1 MQHIDEQRLEQ
12 DSAYRFQYLAEFLQ
26 FGEQDLTA
34 IAAVRPVLLPHIPV
48 LVDVVYE
55 KLAMYDCTWR
65 HFMPDQAGQAGADV
79 GSLAELGLDHPQIR
93 FRKQHLTR
101 YVERLL
107 SGPYDGKLVLY
118 LDMVGKIHTA
128 EAGNPR
134 LQIPLVQMN
143 ALLGFV
149 ADALIATLL
158 ASPAST
164 PNYQAAIRAFSKL
177 LWVQNDFINR
187 HYAQR
192 PAALDTTPQ

>member
-1 MQHIDEQRLEQ
+1 VQHIDEQRLEQ
-12 DSAYRFQYLAEFLQ
+12 DSAYRFQYLAEFMQ
-26 FGEQDLTA
+26 FGEHDLA
-34 IAAVRPVLLPHIPV
+34 AVAAVRPVLLPNVPV

-65 HFMPDQAGQAGADV
+65 HFMPAQTGQDEAAV
-79 GSLAELGLDHPQIR
+79 GSLSELSLDHPQIR

-158 ASPAST
+158 ASRSSAPEYA
-164 PNYQAAIRAFSKL
+164 PAIRAFSKL
-177 LWVQNDFINR
+177 LWIQNDFINR

-192 PAALDTTPQ
+192 LETTPQ